1 MPVTHEVARSKLV
14 ESAKINKILLIIKIK
29 MKTIVL
35 TLALIFSGHCL
46 SATHYVYNYS
56 KNEIVVDD
64 GSDKV
69 RPIAS
74 VTKLMTALVILESGI
89 SLQEKVPYGGFKN
102 IPAKPRTR
110 DELLS
115 LLLIKSDNN
124 AAEAL
129 ARSFPGGRGVFITS
143 MNVTAM
149 LLGMSYTTYDD
160 PSGLSPRN
168 QSTAKDLTKMLHYA
182 SNYPKI
188 KQIASSTSYTLAEK
202 AVVKVN
208 AKKNKKDKLK
218 KKYSSYR
225 VITVNNTN
233 YYLLNQYEE
242 IEISKTGYTNPA
254 GKCLTMYVTKN
265 GEHYAVVILGERNMR
280 DVEKVSRKIID
291 NL

>member
-1 MPVTHEVARSKLV
+1 M
-14 ESAKINKILLIIKIK
+14 KILILSLV
-29 MKTIVL
+29 ML
-35 TLALIFSGHCL
+35 FSVDV
-46 SATHYVYNYS
+46 SAATHYVYNYS
-56 KNEIVVDD
+56 KKEIVVDD

-89 SLQEKVPYGGFKN
+89 SLDEKVPYGGFKN

-129 ARSFPGGRGVFITS
+129 ARSFPGGRDVFIKS
-143 MNVTAM
+143 MNATAM

-160 PSGLSPRN
+160 PSGLSVHN
-168 QSTAKDLTKMLHYA
+168 QSTAKDLTKLLHYA
-182 SNYPKI
+182 SNYAKI

-202 AVVKVN
+202 AIVRVST
-208 AKKNKKDKLK
+208 KKSKRDKSKKT
-218 KKYSSYR
+218 YSSYR
-225 VITVNNTN
+225 VITLNNTN

-280 DVEKVSRKIID
+280 DVERVSRRIID
-291 NL
+291 SL